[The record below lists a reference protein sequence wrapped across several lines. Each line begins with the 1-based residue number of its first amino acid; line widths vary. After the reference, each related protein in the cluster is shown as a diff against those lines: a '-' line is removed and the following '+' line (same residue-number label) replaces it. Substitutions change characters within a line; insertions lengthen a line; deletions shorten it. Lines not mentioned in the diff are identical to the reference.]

1 MIYQEQDL
9 VTVAKRENNTKR
21 NYLIVN
27 RRQGKHIPVCPKEA
41 LEMFSALA
49 DIVRQ
54 AYRNERLLIIGFAET
69 ATAIGAVVAVELGQ
83 YYIQTTRENVEGVD
97 DYVYFTEAHSHAT
110 EQKVVRADVESVVC
124 GRKNTYGGQTDGTVV
139 TMEEPLK
146 PIDRIVFIEDEVTT
160 GNTILSAIEKIEEL
174 ETIKAIEKA
183 HGSKLCF
190 SVASILNGMDS
201 AAEAIFQKRQIPL
214 HYLVKIDHAKYP
226 QLAENYRGDGNYMNC
241 SNDESES
248 RVKLEDSEIN
258 QFGEINGINEIKE
271 IKEIKEIRNETN
283 RIKEIR
289 EINETDR
296 IKEINKINKNNF
308 GANKLNNVYYLK
320 DNTNSICFN
329 SACSD
334 INYINNKC
342 YYIDDFDNRCFIKEF
357 TVEGC
362 RNARRIQDAKVYQN
376 ACEQLCQ
383 KICAQIELPDQ
394 ILVLGTE
401 EFMYPALLL
410 AAKLE
415 EQGKSVRFHAT
426 TRSPIAVSTESEY
439 PLHARYEL
447 ASIYDNQRKTFVYD
461 LAAYNAVIIISDAPI
476 TSAEGKNSIYKALAH
491 SGNQNITLVQ
501 WKE

>member
-69 ATAIGAVVAVELGQ
+69 ATAIGAAVAVELGQ

-258 QFGEINGINEIKE
+258 QFGEINGINK
-271 IKEIKEIRNETN
+271 
-283 RIKEIR
+283 
-289 EINETDR
+289 INQ
-296 IKEINKINKNNF
+296 INKNNF

-320 DNTNSICFN
+320 NNTNSICFN

-447 ASIYDNQRKTFVYD
+447 ASIYDNQRRTFVYN

>member
-69 ATAIGAVVAVELGQ
+69 ATAIGAAVAVELGQ

-258 QFGEINGINEIKE
+258 QFGEINQ
-271 IKEIKEIRNETN
+271 
-283 RIKEIR
+283 
-289 EINETDR
+289 
-296 IKEINKINKNNF
+296 INKNNF

-447 ASIYDNQRKTFVYD
+447 ASIYDNRRRTFVYN

>member
-69 ATAIGAVVAVELGQ
+69 ATAIGAAVAVELGQ

-258 QFGEINGINEIKE
+258 QFGEINGINK
-271 IKEIKEIRNETN
+271 
-283 RIKEIR
+283 
-289 EINETDR
+289 INQ
-296 IKEINKINKNNF
+296 INKNNF

>member
-49 DIVRQ
+49 DIVRR
-54 AYRNERLLIIGFAET
+54 AYKNERLLIIGFAET
-69 ATAIGAVVAVELGQ
+69 ATAIGAAVAVELGQ

-258 QFGEINGINEIKE
+258 QFGEINGIN
-271 IKEIKEIRNETN
+271 
-283 RIKEIR
+283 
-289 EINETDR
+289 
-296 IKEINKINKNNF
+296 KNNF

-320 DNTNSICFN
+320 NNTNSICFN

-447 ASIYDNQRKTFVYD
+447 ASIYDNQRRTFVYN

>member
-69 ATAIGAVVAVELGQ
+69 ATAIGAAVAVELGQ

-258 QFGEINGINEIKE
+258 QFGEINGINK
-271 IKEIKEIRNETN
+271 
-283 RIKEIR
+283 
-289 EINETDR
+289 INQ
-296 IKEINKINKNNF
+296 INKNNF

-383 KICAQIELPDQ
+383 KICAQIEPPDQ

>member
-69 ATAIGAVVAVELGQ
+69 ATAIGAAVAVELGQ

-258 QFGEINGINEIKE
+258 QFGEINGINK
-271 IKEIKEIRNETN
+271 
-283 RIKEIR
+283 
-289 EINETDR
+289 INQ
-296 IKEINKINKNNF
+296 INKNNF

-342 YYIDDFDNRCFIKEF
+342 YYIDSFDNRCFIKEF

-383 KICAQIELPDQ
+383 KICAQIELPNQ

>member
-69 ATAIGAVVAVELGQ
+69 ATAIGAAVAVELGQ

-201 AAEAIFQKRQIPL
+201 AAEAIFQKWQIPL

-258 QFGEINGINEIKE
+258 QFGEINQ
-271 IKEIKEIRNETN
+271 
-283 RIKEIR
+283 
-289 EINETDR
+289 
-296 IKEINKINKNNF
+296 INKNNF

-342 YYIDDFDNRCFIKEF
+342 YYIDSFDNRCFIKEF

-447 ASIYDNQRKTFVYD
+447 ASIYDNRRRTFVYN

>member
-1 MIYQEQDL
+1 VIYQEQDL

-69 ATAIGAVVAVELGQ
+69 ATAIGAAVAVELGQ

-258 QFGEINGINEIKE
+258 QFGEINGINK
-271 IKEIKEIRNETN
+271 
-283 RIKEIR
+283 
-289 EINETDR
+289 INQ
-296 IKEINKINKNNF
+296 INKNNF
-308 GANKLNNVYYLK
+308 GANKLNNVYNLK
-320 DNTNSICFN
+320 DYTNSICFN

-383 KICAQIELPDQ
+383 KICAQIEPPDQ

-447 ASIYDNQRKTFVYD
+447 ASIYDNQRRTFVYN

>member
-69 ATAIGAVVAVELGQ
+69 ATAIGAAVAVELGQ

-124 GRKNTYGGQTDGTVV
+124 GRKNTYGGQTDGTIV

-174 ETIKAIEKA
+174 EAIKAIEKVN
-183 HGSKLCF
+183 GSKLCF

-258 QFGEINGINEIKE
+258 QFGEINGINK
-271 IKEIKEIRNETN
+271 
-283 RIKEIR
+283 
-289 EINETDR
+289 INQ
-296 IKEINKINKNNF
+296 INKNNF

-320 DNTNSICFN
+320 NNTNSICFN

-342 YYIDDFDNRCFIKEF
+342 YYIDGFDNRCFIKEF

-447 ASIYDNQRKTFVYD
+447 ASIYDNQRRTFVYN

>member
-69 ATAIGAVVAVELGQ
+69 ATAIGAAVAVELGQ

-201 AAEAIFQKRQIPL
+201 AAEAIFQKWQIPL

-258 QFGEINGINEIKE
+258 QFGEINQ
-271 IKEIKEIRNETN
+271 
-283 RIKEIR
+283 
-289 EINETDR
+289 
-296 IKEINKINKNNF
+296 INKNNF

-342 YYIDDFDNRCFIKEF
+342 YYIDSFDNRCFIKEF

-447 ASIYDNQRKTFVYD
+447 ASIYDNQRRTFVYD

>member
-69 ATAIGAVVAVELGQ
+69 ATAIGAAVAVELGQ

-174 ETIKAIEKA
+174 ETIKAIEKVN
-183 HGSKLCF
+183 GKKLCF

-201 AAEAIFQKRQIPL
+201 AAEALFQKRQIPL

-258 QFGEINGINEIKE
+258 QFGEINGINK
-271 IKEIKEIRNETN
+271 
-283 RIKEIR
+283 
-289 EINETDR
+289 INQ
-296 IKEINKINKNNF
+296 INKNNF

-320 DNTNSICFN
+320 NNTNSICFN

-342 YYIDDFDNRCFIKEF
+342 YYIDGFDNRCFIKEF

-383 KICAQIELPDQ
+383 KICAQIEPPDQ

-439 PLHARYEL
+439 PLHTRYEL

>member
-69 ATAIGAVVAVELGQ
+69 ATAIGAAVAVELGQ

-258 QFGEINGINEIKE
+258 QFGEINGINK
-271 IKEIKEIRNETN
+271 
-283 RIKEIR
+283 
-289 EINETDR
+289 INQ
-296 IKEINKINKNNF
+296 INKNNF

-342 YYIDDFDNRCFIKEF
+342 YYIDSFDNRCFIKEF

-439 PLHARYEL
+439 PLHTRYEL

>member
-69 ATAIGAVVAVELGQ
+69 ATAIGAAVAVELGQ

-258 QFGEINGINEIKE
+258 QFGEINGINK
-271 IKEIKEIRNETN
+271 
-283 RIKEIR
+283 
-289 EINETDR
+289 INQ
-296 IKEINKINKNNF
+296 INKNNF

-320 DNTNSICFN
+320 NNTNSICFN
-329 SACSD
+329 STCSD

-342 YYIDDFDNRCFIKEF
+342 YYIDGFDNRCFIKEF

-415 EQGKSVRFHAT
+415 EQGKFVRFHAT

-447 ASIYDNQRKTFVYD
+447 ASIYDNQRRTFVYD

>member
-69 ATAIGAVVAVELGQ
+69 ATAIGAAVAVELGQ

-258 QFGEINGINEIKE
+258 QFGEINGINK
-271 IKEIKEIRNETN
+271 
-283 RIKEIR
+283 
-289 EINETDR
+289 INQ
-296 IKEINKINKNNF
+296 INKNNF

-320 DNTNSICFN
+320 NNTNSICFN

>member
-1 MIYQEQDL
+1 M
-9 VTVAKRENNTKR
+9 
-21 NYLIVN
+21 
-27 RRQGKHIPVCPKEA
+27 
-41 LEMFSALA
+41 
-49 DIVRQ
+49 
-54 AYRNERLLIIGFAET
+54 
-69 ATAIGAVVAVELGQ
+69 ELGQ

-258 QFGEINGINEIKE
+258 QFGEINGINK
-271 IKEIKEIRNETN
+271 
-283 RIKEIR
+283 
-289 EINETDR
+289 INQ
-296 IKEINKINKNNF
+296 INKNNF

-383 KICAQIELPDQ
+383 KICAQIEPPDQ

>member
-69 ATAIGAVVAVELGQ
+69 ATAIGAAVAVELGQ

-174 ETIKAIEKA
+174 EAIKAIEKVN
-183 HGSKLCF
+183 GKKLCF

-201 AAEAIFQKRQIPL
+201 AAEALFQKRQIPL

-258 QFGEINGINEIKE
+258 QFGEINGINK
-271 IKEIKEIRNETN
+271 
-283 RIKEIR
+283 
-289 EINETDR
+289 INQ
-296 IKEINKINKNNF
+296 INKNNF

-329 SACSD
+329 SDCSD
-334 INYINNKC
+334 INYINNKY
-342 YYIDDFDNRCFIKEF
+342 YYIDSFDNRCFIKEF

-383 KICAQIELPDQ
+383 KICAQIEPPDQ

-447 ASIYDNQRKTFVYD
+447 ASIYDNQRRTFVYN

>member
-1 MIYQEQDL
+1 VIYQEQDL

-69 ATAIGAVVAVELGQ
+69 ATAIGAAVAVELGQ

-174 ETIKAIEKA
+174 ETIKAIEKVN
-183 HGSKLCF
+183 GKKLCF

-201 AAEAIFQKRQIPL
+201 AAEALFQKRQIPL

-258 QFGEINGINEIKE
+258 QFGEINGINK
-271 IKEIKEIRNETN
+271 
-283 RIKEIR
+283 
-289 EINETDR
+289 INQ
-296 IKEINKINKNNF
+296 INKNNF

-320 DNTNSICFN
+320 NNTNSICFN

-342 YYIDDFDNRCFIKEF
+342 YYIDGFDNRCFIKEF

-383 KICAQIELPDQ
+383 KICAQIEPPDQ

-447 ASIYDNQRKTFVYD
+447 ASIYDNQRRTFVYN

>member
-69 ATAIGAVVAVELGQ
+69 ATAIGAAVAVELGQ

-258 QFGEINGINEIKE
+258 QFGEINGIN
-271 IKEIKEIRNETN
+271 
-283 RIKEIR
+283 
-289 EINETDR
+289 
-296 IKEINKINKNNF
+296 KNNF

-342 YYIDDFDNRCFIKEF
+342 YYIDSFDNRCFIKEF

>member
-69 ATAIGAVVAVELGQ
+69 ATAIGAAVAVELGQ

-258 QFGEINGINEIKE
+258 QFGEINGINK
-271 IKEIKEIRNETN
+271 
-283 RIKEIR
+283 
-289 EINETDR
+289 INQ
-296 IKEINKINKNNF
+296 INKNNF

-383 KICAQIELPDQ
+383 KICAQIEPPDQ

-447 ASIYDNQRKTFVYD
+447 ASIYDNQRRTFVYD

>member
-69 ATAIGAVVAVELGQ
+69 ATAIGAAVAVELGQ

-258 QFGEINGINEIKE
+258 QFGEINGINK
-271 IKEIKEIRNETN
+271 
-283 RIKEIR
+283 
-289 EINETDR
+289 INQ
-296 IKEINKINKNNF
+296 INKNNF

-342 YYIDDFDNRCFIKEF
+342 YYIDSFDNRCFIKEF

-447 ASIYDNQRKTFVYD
+447 ASIYDNQRRTFVYD

>member
-69 ATAIGAVVAVELGQ
+69 ATAIGAAVAVELGQ

-258 QFGEINGINEIKE
+258 QFGEINGIN
-271 IKEIKEIRNETN
+271 
-283 RIKEIR
+283 
-289 EINETDR
+289 
-296 IKEINKINKNNF
+296 KNNF

-320 DNTNSICFN
+320 NNTNSICFN

-342 YYIDDFDNRCFIKEF
+342 YYIDGFDNRCFIKEF

-383 KICAQIELPDQ
+383 KICAQIEPPDQ

>member
-69 ATAIGAVVAVELGQ
+69 ATAIGAAVAVELGQ

-174 ETIKAIEKA
+174 ETIKAIEKVN
-183 HGSKLCF
+183 GKKLCF

-201 AAEAIFQKRQIPL
+201 AAEALFQKRQIPL

-258 QFGEINGINEIKE
+258 QFGEINGINK
-271 IKEIKEIRNETN
+271 
-283 RIKEIR
+283 
-289 EINETDR
+289 INQ
-296 IKEINKINKNNF
+296 INKNNF

-320 DNTNSICFN
+320 NNTNSICFN
-329 SACSD
+329 SACSN

-342 YYIDDFDNRCFIKEF
+342 YYIDGFDNRCFIKEF

-383 KICAQIELPDQ
+383 KICAQIEPPDQ

-439 PLHARYEL
+439 PLHTRYEL

>member
-69 ATAIGAVVAVELGQ
+69 ATAIGAAVAVELGQ

-110 EQKVVRADVESVVC
+110 EQRVVRADVESVVC

-174 ETIKAIEKA
+174 ETIKAIEKVN
-183 HGSKLCF
+183 GKKLCF

-201 AAEAIFQKRQIPL
+201 AAEALFQKRQIPL

-258 QFGEINGINEIKE
+258 QFGEINGINK
-271 IKEIKEIRNETN
+271 
-283 RIKEIR
+283 
-289 EINETDR
+289 INQ
-296 IKEINKINKNNF
+296 INKNNF

-342 YYIDDFDNRCFIKEF
+342 YYIDSFDNRCFIKEF

-447 ASIYDNQRKTFVYD
+447 ASIYDNQRRTFVYN

>member
-69 ATAIGAVVAVELGQ
+69 ATAIGAAVAVELGQ

-174 ETIKAIEKA
+174 ETIKAIEKVN
-183 HGSKLCF
+183 GKKLCF

-201 AAEAIFQKRQIPL
+201 AAEALFQKREIPL

-258 QFGEINGINEIKE
+258 QFGEINQ
-271 IKEIKEIRNETN
+271 
-283 RIKEIR
+283 
-289 EINETDR
+289 
-296 IKEINKINKNNF
+296 INKNNF

-320 DNTNSICFN
+320 NNTNSICFN

-342 YYIDDFDNRCFIKEF
+342 YYIDGFDNRCFIKEF

-383 KICAQIELPDQ
+383 KICAQIEPPDQ

-447 ASIYDNQRKTFVYD
+447 ASIYDNQRRTFVYN

>member
-69 ATAIGAVVAVELGQ
+69 ATAIGAAVAVELGQ

-258 QFGEINGINEIKE
+258 QFGEINGINK
-271 IKEIKEIRNETN
+271 
-283 RIKEIR
+283 
-289 EINETDR
+289 INQ
-296 IKEINKINKNNF
+296 INKNNF

-320 DNTNSICFN
+320 NNTNSICFN

-334 INYINNKC
+334 INYINNKR
-342 YYIDDFDNRCFIKEF
+342 YYIDGFDNRCFIKEF

-383 KICAQIELPDQ
+383 KICAQIEPPDQ

-447 ASIYDNQRKTFVYD
+447 ASIYDNQRRTFVYN

>member
-69 ATAIGAVVAVELGQ
+69 ATAIGAAVAVELGQ

-258 QFGEINGINEIKE
+258 QFGEINGINK
-271 IKEIKEIRNETN
+271 
-283 RIKEIR
+283 
-289 EINETDR
+289 INQ
-296 IKEINKINKNNF
+296 INKNNF

-320 DNTNSICFN
+320 NNTNSICFN

-342 YYIDDFDNRCFIKEF
+342 YYIDGFDNRCFIKEF

-383 KICAQIELPDQ
+383 KICAQIELPDRL
-394 ILVLGTE
+394 LVLGTE

-447 ASIYDNQRKTFVYD
+447 ASIYDNQRRTFVYN

>member
-69 ATAIGAVVAVELGQ
+69 ATAIGAAVAVELGQ

-258 QFGEINGINEIKE
+258 QFGEINGINK
-271 IKEIKEIRNETN
+271 
-283 RIKEIR
+283 
-289 EINETDR
+289 INQ
-296 IKEINKINKNNF
+296 INKNNF

-320 DNTNSICFN
+320 NNTNSICFN

-342 YYIDDFDNRCFIKEF
+342 YYIDGFDNRCFIKEF

-383 KICAQIELPDQ
+383 KICAQIEPPDQ

>member
-69 ATAIGAVVAVELGQ
+69 ATAIGAAVAVELGQ

-258 QFGEINGINEIKE
+258 QFGEINGINK
-271 IKEIKEIRNETN
+271 
-283 RIKEIR
+283 
-289 EINETDR
+289 INQ
-296 IKEINKINKNNF
+296 INKNNF

-342 YYIDDFDNRCFIKEF
+342 YYIDSFDNRCFIKEF

-383 KICAQIELPDQ
+383 KICAQIEPPDQ

-447 ASIYDNQRKTFVYD
+447 ASIYDNQRRTFVYN

>member
-258 QFGEINGINEIKE
+258 QFGEINGINK
-271 IKEIKEIRNETN
+271 
-283 RIKEIR
+283 
-289 EINETDR
+289 INQ
-296 IKEINKINKNNF
+296 INKNNF

>member
-1 MIYQEQDL
+1 VIYQEQDL

-69 ATAIGAVVAVELGQ
+69 ATAIGAAVAVELGQ

-258 QFGEINGINEIKE
+258 QFGEINGINK
-271 IKEIKEIRNETN
+271 
-283 RIKEIR
+283 
-289 EINETDR
+289 INQ
-296 IKEINKINKNNF
+296 INKNNF

-320 DNTNSICFN
+320 NNTNSICFN

-342 YYIDDFDNRCFIKEF
+342 YYIDGFDNRCFIKEF

-383 KICAQIELPDQ
+383 KICAQIEPPDQ

>member
-69 ATAIGAVVAVELGQ
+69 ATAIGAAVAVELGQ

-258 QFGEINGINEIKE
+258 QFGEINGINK
-271 IKEIKEIRNETN
+271 
-283 RIKEIR
+283 
-289 EINETDR
+289 INQ
-296 IKEINKINKNNF
+296 INKNNF

-342 YYIDDFDNRCFIKEF
+342 YYIDSFDNRCFIKEF

-447 ASIYDNQRKTFVYD
+447 ASIYDNQRRTFVYN

>member
-69 ATAIGAVVAVELGQ
+69 ATAIGAAVAVELGQ

-258 QFGEINGINEIKE
+258 QFGEINGINK
-271 IKEIKEIRNETN
+271 
-283 RIKEIR
+283 
-289 EINETDR
+289 INQ
-296 IKEINKINKNNF
+296 INKNNF

-320 DNTNSICFN
+320 NNTNSICFN

-342 YYIDDFDNRCFIKEF
+342 YYIDGFDNRCFIKEF

-447 ASIYDNQRKTFVYD
+447 ASIYDNQRRTFVYN

>member
-69 ATAIGAVVAVELGQ
+69 ATAIGAAVAVELGQ

-174 ETIKAIEKA
+174 ETIKAIEKVN
-183 HGSKLCF
+183 GKKLCF

-201 AAEAIFQKRQIPL
+201 AAEALFQKRQIPL

-258 QFGEINGINEIKE
+258 QFGEINGINK
-271 IKEIKEIRNETN
+271 
-283 RIKEIR
+283 
-289 EINETDR
+289 INQ
-296 IKEINKINKNNF
+296 INKNNF

-320 DNTNSICFN
+320 NNTNSICFN

-342 YYIDDFDNRCFIKEF
+342 YYIDGFDNRCFIKEF

-383 KICAQIELPDQ
+383 KICAQIEPPDQ

>member
-69 ATAIGAVVAVELGQ
+69 ATAIGAAVAVELGQ

-201 AAEAIFQKRQIPL
+201 AAEAIFQKWQIPL

-258 QFGEINGINEIKE
+258 QFGEINQ
-271 IKEIKEIRNETN
+271 
-283 RIKEIR
+283 
-289 EINETDR
+289 
-296 IKEINKINKNNF
+296 INKNNF

-342 YYIDDFDNRCFIKEF
+342 YYIDSFDNRCFIKEF

-410 AAKLE
+410 SAKFE

-447 ASIYDNQRKTFVYD
+447 ASIYDNRRRTFVYN

>member
-69 ATAIGAVVAVELGQ
+69 ATAIGAAVAVELGQ

-258 QFGEINGINEIKE
+258 QFGEINGIN
-271 IKEIKEIRNETN
+271 
-283 RIKEIR
+283 
-289 EINETDR
+289 
-296 IKEINKINKNNF
+296 KNNF

-342 YYIDDFDNRCFIKEF
+342 YYIDSFDNRCFIKEF

-447 ASIYDNQRKTFVYD
+447 ASIYDNQRRTFVYN

>member
-69 ATAIGAVVAVELGQ
+69 ATAIGAAVAVELGQ

-174 ETIKAIEKA
+174 ETIKAIEKVN
-183 HGSKLCF
+183 GKKLCF

-201 AAEAIFQKRQIPL
+201 AAETLFQKRQIPL

-258 QFGEINGINEIKE
+258 QFGEINGINK
-271 IKEIKEIRNETN
+271 
-283 RIKEIR
+283 
-289 EINETDR
+289 INQ
-296 IKEINKINKNNF
+296 INKNNF

-320 DNTNSICFN
+320 NNTNSICFN

-342 YYIDDFDNRCFIKEF
+342 YYIDGFDNRCFIKEF
-357 TVEGC
+357 TVGGC

>member
-69 ATAIGAVVAVELGQ
+69 ATAIGAAVAVELGQ

-258 QFGEINGINEIKE
+258 QFGEINGINK
-271 IKEIKEIRNETN
+271 
-283 RIKEIR
+283 
-289 EINETDR
+289 INQ
-296 IKEINKINKNNF
+296 INKNNF

-342 YYIDDFDNRCFIKEF
+342 YYIDSFDNRCFIKEF

-383 KICAQIELPDQ
+383 KICAQIELPNQ

-439 PLHARYEL
+439 PLHTRYEL